1 MSGRRIAFLFIYA
14 FASMAFPVVLLLL
27 INEYRGHVL
36 TSWIV
41 NNLAVTILGVVAYGF
56 AQIFLI
62 FPRMGSWAATVE
74 PRSRARLPSE
84 ELRKRLLS
92 LNDEKLPSGVLQD
105 PKDPNRIVAS
115 WKIVDEKWIELF
127 AARGLRMQYELRMK
141 LVEGEGVVKA
151 QDNFR
156 KLEYIGGVGGKGVKL
171 GSRFPFFRGISLFQY
186 ERGLQYGVIYKDGKL
201 KIDYA
206 YKYTFDMAEIKNPVI
221 EIITGS
227 GWEFR
232 PVVFLK

>member
-14 FASMAFPVVLLLL
+14 FASMTFPVLLLL
-27 INEYRGHVL
+27 AMNEYSGHAL
-36 TSWIV
+36 TFWIE
-41 NNLAVTILGVVAYGF
+41 NNLAVTFLGFLAYGF
-56 AQIFLI
+56 VQIFLI
-62 FPRMGSWAATVE
+62 FPMMGSWAAAVE
-74 PRSRARLPSE
+74 PRSEVRLSSE

-92 LNDEKLPSGVLQD
+92 LNDEKLPFAVVPDSE
-105 PKDPNRIVAS
+105 DPNKIIAS

-141 LVEGEGVVKA
+141 LVKDNTIVKA

-156 KLEYIGGVGGKGVKL
+156 KFEYVGGVGGKGVKL
-171 GSRFPFFRGISLFQY
+171 GSRSSFFKGISLFQHA
-186 ERGLQYGVIYKDGKL
+186 RGLQYGVIYKDGKL

-206 YKYTFDMAEIKNPVI
+206 YNYTFDMAEIKNPII

>member
-14 FASMAFPVVLLLL
+14 FASMTFPVLLLL
-27 INEYRGHVL
+27 AMNEYSGHAL
-36 TSWIV
+36 TFWV
-41 NNLAVTILGVVAYGF
+41 QNNLAVTILRCLAYGL

-62 FPRMGSWAATVE
+62 LLRIGSWATAVE
-74 PRSRARLPSE
+74 PRCKVRFPSE

-92 LNDEKLPSGVLQD
+92 LNDEKLPFGVLQD
-105 PKDPNRIVAS
+105 SKDLNRIVAS

-141 LVEGEGVVKA
+141 LIEGEGVVKA

-156 KLEYIGGVGGKGVKL
+156 KLEYVGGLDEKGIKL
-171 GSRFPFFRGISLFQY
+171 GSRSSFFRGISLFRY
-186 ERGLQYGVIYKDGKL
+186 ERGLQYGVIYKNGKL

-206 YKYTFDMAEIKNPVI
+206 YNYTFDMAEIKNPVI

>member
-1 MSGRRIAFLFIYA
+1 MLGRRIAFLFIYA
-14 FASMAFPVVLLLL
+14 FASMTFPVVLLWAM
-27 INEYRGHVL
+27 NEYSGHAL
-36 TSWIV
+36 TFWV
-41 NNLAVTILGVVAYGF
+41 ENNLAVAVLGWLAYGL
-56 AQIFLI
+56 AQILLI
-62 FPRMGSWAATVE
+62 LPMMGSWAAAVE
-74 PRSRARLPSE
+74 PRSKVRLPSE

-92 LNDEKLPSGVLQD
+92 LNDDKLPFSVVQD
-105 PKDPNRIVAS
+105 SKDPNRIVAS
-115 WKIVDEKWIELF
+115 WKIADEKWIELF
-127 AARGLRMQYELRMK
+127 AARGLRKQYELRMK

-156 KLEYIGGVGGKGVKL
+156 KFEYVDGVSGKGIKL
-171 GSRFPFFRGISLFQY
+171 GSRSSFFKGISLFQY
-186 ERGLQYGVIYKDGKL
+186 ARGLQYGVIYKDGKL

-206 YKYTFDMAEIKNPVI
+206 YNYTFNMAELKNPII